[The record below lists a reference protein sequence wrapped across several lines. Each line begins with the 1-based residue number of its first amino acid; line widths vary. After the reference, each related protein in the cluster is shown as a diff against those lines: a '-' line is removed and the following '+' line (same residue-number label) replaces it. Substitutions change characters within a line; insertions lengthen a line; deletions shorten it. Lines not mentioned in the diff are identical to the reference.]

1 MSKVDDEPQQRM
13 EMEDH
18 DDIIS
23 DDDDSEYTY
32 VTDDDEEEEDESAT
46 KHNKKGWFSF
56 LRRDDAA
63 ADDGADSEGEDYE
76 SDEAEIEGS
85 SDHESVVSEHVIGG
99 SNAGI
104 TPSADTTTT
113 AATPQQQQDDHS
125 TTSTSS
131 SSEEEEDIL
140 DQIDN
145 YNPPSSTNNKQ
156 EEEDDES
163 ILMAQAIQRVQQR
176 IQSHGG
182 NIYNALEMKDQVLV
196 DTLRG
201 VEDEN
206 VIREVV
212 GRAMEEEEHE
222 MAVDRNEVVDLKE
235 DSVVNGDVDHDDNEQ
250 VNLLEMEENQET
262 TATKQPFIQHGVYVE
277 ESQLVA
283 TNGNSNGVDNSNND
297 VKMMESKGYDD
308 EDHQQQDD
316 DEEGT
321 DEDEE
326 EEEGPTLEE
335 QRSLLSLAAEHDRV
349 DVIKELL
356 SISQNEDVNT
366 SLLFGFTSAD
376 EHELSNN
383 NNNNNEQND
392 ASESTNVI
400 FVPPPLHAAVA
411 HGSVNAASC
420 LLRMGADPS
429 IRPIVP
435 TPYLSRNYQPSSP
448 TNTRGKR
455 RPSSM
460 EEDRNYKKY
469 HEMSAWELAFGSIV
483 VLEDDGDVD

>member
-18 DDIIS
+18 HDIIS

-32 VTDDDEEEEDESAT
+32 VTDDDEEKETESAT

-56 LRRDDAA
+56 LRRDDAAA

-85 SDHESVVSEHVIGG
+85 SDHESVVSEHLIED

-104 TPSADTTTT
+104 TPSATTTTTT
-113 AATPQQQQDDHS
+113 AATPHQQEDDHS

-212 GRAMEEEEHE
+212 GRAMEEEELE
-222 MAVDRNEVVDLKE
+222 MVVDRNEVVDLKE

-308 EDHQQQDD
+308 EDHQQQDEE

-321 DEDEE
+321 DEDEDE
-326 EEEGPTLEE
+326 EEAKYKC
-335 QRSLLSLAAEHDRV
+335 LATCR
-349 DVIKELL
+349 K
-356 SISQNEDVNT
+356 
-366 SLLFGFTSAD
+366 
-376 EHELSNN
+376 
-383 NNNNNEQND
+383 
-392 ASESTNVI
+392 
-400 FVPPPLHAAVA
+400 
-411 HGSVNAASC
+411 C
-420 LLRMGADPS
+420 LRT
-429 IRPIVP
+429 V
-435 TPYLSRNYQPSSP
+435 
-448 TNTRGKR
+448 TR
-455 RPSSM
+455 
-460 EEDRNYKKY
+460 
-469 HEMSAWELAFGSIV
+469 
-483 VLEDDGDVD
+483 